1 MNKKAVLSLLLIMLA
16 GILFWTPYPAVL
28 TMGFQN
34 GVMVKDIVEWKD
46 VVVPRGAIVDNV
58 VVIGG
63 NVTIAGTVKDEVVVI
78 NGDLTL
84 QKTAQL
90 SKRAF
95 VIDGRIIQEDGAIV
109 RKSFVNIRPDS
120 ANLLSLFFAG
130 SMVLLLE
137 FIKLAVSVFIV
148 TIPPILMWISQEKG
162 NGLRIICERY
172 FSKSIA
178 LGVLSSI
185 AFFIIETLLIISIV
199 GIPLAILLGVLFLV
213 ATILGVSGL
222 CMTIGIRIAARVGLN
237 EKPLFIQ
244 VLYGSAALG
253 LIINIPF
260 AGILVLLAAMLF
272 GLGAMVMR
280 LGRQGDNLR

>member
-46 VVVPRGAIVDNV
+46 VVVPRDAIVDNV

-148 TIPPILMWISQEKG
+148 TIPPILMWISKEKG
-162 NGLRIICERY
+162 SSLRIICERY
-172 FSKSIA
+172 FSRSIA

-222 CMTIGIRIAARVGLN
+222 CMTIGIRIAAKVGLI

-244 VLYGSAALG
+244 VLYGSATLG

-260 AGILVLLAAMLF
+260 AGILVLFAAMLF

-280 LGRQGDNLR
+280 LCRQGDNLR

>member
-1 MNKKAVLSLLLIMLA
+1 MNKKAVLSLLLIILA
-16 GILFWTPYPAVL
+16 GILFWTSHPAAL

-46 VVVPRGAIVDNV
+46 VVVPRDAIVDNV

-63 NVTIAGTVKDEVVVI
+63 NATIAGTVKDEVVVI

-90 SKRAF
+90 GKRAF
-95 VIDGRIIQEDGAIV
+95 VIDGRIIQEEGAIV

-130 SMVLLLE
+130 SMVLLVE

-148 TIPPILMWISQEKG
+148 TIPPILMWSSQEKG

-172 FSKSIA
+172 FSKNIV

-222 CMTIGIRIAARVGLN
+222 CMSIGLRIAARVGLT
-237 EKPLFIQ
+237 EKPPFIQ

-260 AGILVLLAAMLF
+260 AGILVLLAAILF

-280 LGRQGDNLR
+280 LGRHGDNLG